1 MQYDDTLIFGTQ
13 LDPDGAE
20 NGLKKLDVFTAN
32 FAANITS
39 QITSQISSALAQI
52 PAQVMDIGK
61 QFESSMSQV
70 AATMGISQVSEE
82 FELLSQTAKE
92 MGESTKF
99 SASQAGDALNY
110 LALAGYD
117 ANQACAALPTVLDL
131 AAAGGID
138 LARASDMVT
147 DSMSALGLTM
157 DELDGF
163 VDQMAVTS
171 QKSNTSVEQ
180 LGSAILSAGA
190 NARILAGGTNELMTE
205 LGILADSGLKSAEAG
220 TALNRVIKN
229 LSTPTSAARK
239 ELESLGV
246 QAYDSSGQFR
256 NMQDIFQDL
265 EQAMDGFTD
274 QQKQEALNN
283 IFDTAALSSAKVL
296 LSQCGERFDELSG
309 YIDNAEGAAAGMAD
323 TMSDNLAGDLTTCQ
337 SAAEGLANTL
347 YEEFSGTARIGVQ
360 AVTDAL
366 GVLNDAVKDE
376 DLENSVKK
384 LGYAFSD
391 TLASAVETVAEDV
404 IPAVV
409 SGFDLIVEHGDDIIE
424 IAKGIAIVFAGWKIA
439 SIVDTLTV
447 SLAAATAATT
457 ALSVAEGGASV
468 TLLAVRGE
476 LTAAQI
482 AAALYTGDI
491 TLATAAQAAFNLVCD
506 ANPILLVTAAVAGL
520 VTGIGLFIN
529 ALNDGEEEL
538 TEYTRE
544 LDKAKSKEDDLVKS
558 SEEDIAVIKRKTDRY
573 EELRKKYDRLNEN
586 EMKEFIALGD
596 ELKELIPEEITLIED
611 QAGAYLNL
619 ADSIDKVIEKRR
631 MDALYSAKSE
641 TYKTA
646 VGQKED
652 IQNKIHTAK
661 VAWGTDEGVGALS
674 TWKGI
679 AGSDNILDAENA
691 FLNQYFLDEYGM
703 TYDAA
708 LKALGDADKAITE
721 FENWER
727 TVYYAPSDKDK
738 TDDKTGGSAVGYNSS
753 KDEADRQA
761 HEEEAAKIRTQDKAA
776 WKKTRAEQRKQEQE
790 DAEFE
795 EAWQTAQDERK
806 EGKIASDAELYQRLL
821 TLYKQYGDD
830 DRREHSKYRID
841 LKNLEDGITKDEK
854 DAAEKRAAAAEKQ
867 RREQEEQRKKDEE
880 AAKQAPLDSLTEA
893 FDDADWEY
901 EQSDKSIEAMEKR
914 NKAKETA
921 WKKYGDKERRDMR
934 SFQREMLNDKNE
946 YNDAL
951 AKADED
957 AAGELA
963 QAREKEWTDIDKLE
977 ESGLFSS
984 EEILRMRKDWIAKYC
999 SEYSDEW
1006 YDYYNTVYQMEVDAA
1021 EDALAARKAYL
1032 NDELSAVK
1040 ENLNVILSEYNS
1052 KYGEIQNNISSYK
1065 SKLLNAAGS
1074 TFSIEETENPDGTK
1088 TKTYRVANIKAQIDA
1103 MKKLHETL
1111 SKMKADGASA
1121 SLIQEILNMSP
1132 EDGLQMAEY
1141 LINSGDLASVNEL
1154 YKQRDEEAQSMA
1166 EEFYS
1171 EDVKELNADT
1181 AADIIAA
1188 YDGLPEEMQEIG
1200 AQAMDSLLDG
1210 LASGAVDISAFL
1222 ASEIGD
1228 FSGNSSDYINGLTAE
1243 KPEYFDKS
1251 AVPDKNGTLSG
1262 ILDTLGIKLPSADQI
1277 IDTLGLKNIPGVN
1290 GVLDLLGIGNAKD
1303 KGRNDGEDYAAGF
1316 AEGSGDISADVK
1328 TDTENDI
1335 ADEVKTD
1342 VADEVKADVSE
1353 KSDNTAAE
1361 SSFIA
1366 EFKAAMSEGFDRISA
1381 EFSKVVE
1388 SVKDIQVHSTHTN
1401 KLLLDGKKVAE
1412 SVNDYNEKLGRIA
1425 DI

>member
-1 MQYDDTLIFGTQ
+1 
-13 LDPDGAE
+13 
-20 NGLKKLDVFTAN
+20 
-32 FAANITS
+32 
-39 QITSQISSALAQI
+39 
-52 PAQVMDIGK
+52 
-61 QFESSMSQV
+61 MSQV

-82 FELLSQTAKE
+82 FDLLSQTAKE

-117 ANQACAALPTVLDL
+117 ANEACSALPTVLDL

-229 LSTPTSAARK
+229 LSTPVSAAKK
-239 ELESLGV
+239 ELDALGV

-256 NMQDIFQDL
+256 NMQDIFRDL
-265 EQAMDGFTD
+265 DKAMEGFTD

-347 YEEFSGTARIGVQ
+347 YEEFSGTARSAVQSVTEVIG
-360 AVTDAL
+360 DLNSELKNDEL
-366 GVLNDAVKDE
+366 GE
-376 DLENSVKK
+376 SVEK
-384 LGYAFSD
+384 LASAFSD
-391 TLASAVETVAEDV
+391 TLASSVQILAEDV
-404 IPAVV
+404 IPAAVK
-409 SGFDLIVEHGDDIIE
+409 GFELIVDHGNTIIAVMGGVAAAMLTMKAAAALE
-424 IAKGIAIVFAGWKIA
+424 PVIKSFQLAVLAVGAFAAEEGAA
-439 SIVDTLTV
+439 SLETMALTGEL
-447 SLAAATAATT
+447 SLAQIAAGVYTGQIGLGTAATAAFNT
-457 ALSVAEGGASV
+457 V
-468 TLLAVRGE
+468 LAANPLGLV
-476 LTAAQI
+476 
-482 AAALYTGDI
+482 AAAVG
-491 TLATAAQAAFNLVCD
+491 LV
-506 ANPILLVTAAVAGL
+506 VTAVIGF
-520 VTGIGLFIN
+520 TGAMKDLANETESTQKTLEDYADAMEDVRKKNEEDIDTSNREI
-529 ALNDGEEEL
+529 ALL
-538 TEYTRE
+538 K
-544 LDKAKSKEDDLVKS
+544 DKAK
-558 SEEDIAVIKRKTDRY
+558 RY
-573 EELRKKYDRLNEN
+573 EELRQRYSDLTDG
-586 EMKEFIALGD
+586 EMKEFLSLED
-596 ELKELIPEEITLIED
+596 ELKEKIPENITLIED
-611 QAGAYLNL
+611 QAGAYINL
-619 ADSIDKVIEKRR
+619 AESIDMVCEA
-631 MDALYSAKSE
+631 MDRQALLEAKKSE
-641 TYKTA
+641 YQEAVAQNYDIDRQIKEAEDFFANQAQYDPEGLTSGWTLNDYCKKTFGLSYDDL
-646 VGQKED
+646 VSVRNNNQKIIDEYHE
-652 IQNKIHTAK
+652 IASETTAD
-661 VAWGTDEGVGALS
+661 TDE
-674 TWKGI
+674 
-679 AGSDNILDAENA
+679 
-691 FLNQYFLDEYGM
+691 NQDG
-703 TYDAA
+703 
-708 LKALGDADKAITE
+708 
-721 FENWER
+721 
-727 TVYYAPSDKDK
+727 TVS
-738 TDDKTGGSAVGYNSS
+738 SSIS

-761 HEEEAAKIRTQDKAA
+761 HEAEAGKIRTQDKAA
-776 WKKTRAEQRKQEQE
+776 WKKQRQEQRAQEQE
-790 DAEFE
+790 DADFE
-795 EAWQTAQDERK
+795 EAWNDLQYQRK
-806 EGKIASDAELYQRLL
+806 MGYIASDAELYERELA
-821 TLYKQYGDD
+821 LYKQYGDD
-830 DRREHSKYRID
+830 NRKEHNKYRLD
-841 LKNLEDGITKDEK
+841 MKSLEDKITKDEK
-854 DAAEKRAAAAEKQ
+854 AAAEKRAAEAEKQ
-867 RREQEEQRKKDEE
+867 RKEEEEQRKKDEE
-880 AAKQAPLDSLTEA
+880 AAKQEPLDKLTEA
-893 FDDADWEY
+893 FDDADWEF
-901 EQSDKSIEAMEKR
+901 ENSDGGLEAMQKR
-914 NKAKETA
+914 NAAKATA
-921 WKKYGDKERRDMR
+921 WNKYGDETRRDMR
-934 SFQREMLNDKNE
+934 SFQREMLRDENE
-946 YNDAL
+946 YNDAVT
-951 AKADED
+951 KADED
-957 AAGELA
+957 AAAERQRIA
-963 QAREKEWTDIDKLE
+963 DEEAENAKKAREDEWTAIDRLE
-977 ESGLFSS
+977 QSGLYSS
-984 EEILRMRKDWIAKYC
+984 EEILQMRKDWIEKYC

-1074 TFSIEETENPDGTK
+1074 AFSIEETENPDGSK
-1088 TKTYRVANIKAQIDA
+1088 TRTYRVANIKAQIDA
-1103 MKKLHETL
+1103 MKKLHATL
-1111 SKMKADGASA
+1111 KQMKKDKVSS

-1141 LINSGDLASVNEL
+1141 LINSGDLASVNDL
-1154 YKQRDEEAQSMA
+1154 YKQRDEEAQAMA

-1171 EDVKELNADT
+1171 DDIAELNADT
-1181 AADIIAA
+1181 ANDIIAA
-1188 YDGLPEEMQEIG
+1188 YDGLPEEMQAIG
-1200 AQAMDSLLDG
+1200 AAAMDSLLDG

-1222 ASEIGD
+1222 GSEIGD
-1228 FSGNSSDYINGLTAE
+1228 FSGKSSDYINGLTAE
-1243 KPEYFDKS
+1243 KPDYFMNSKTGSLSKDEI
-1251 AVPDKNGTLSG
+1251 KNLSFDSV
-1262 ILDTLGIKLPSADQI
+1262 L
-1277 IDTLGLKNIPGVN
+1277 DTLGLKNIPGVN